1 MAVRLHGPLRVF
13 LLTTITIY
21 RHEKRTNAF
30 RVVTITTVT
39 TARVLLTPKQV
50 FDDVNGGRG
59 EGCGLIM
66 TVNDVRYYSHFA
78 TDPLHDVPAGFAL
91 RARSQSVPRPDRA

>member
-50 FDDVNGGRG
+50 FDDVNGG
-59 EGCGLIM
+59 EGGGVRLN
-66 TVNDVRYYSHFA
+66 NDRKRCTLLFAFRYGPA
-78 TDPLHDVPAGFAL
+78 T
-91 RARSQSVPRPDRA
+91 